1 MDKASDVHGPMTEG
15 MENQSMGRAVEEAI
29 RGTQQLIRSCQK
41 LSVGIQQQAV
51 DLLKVTM
58 KLAEAERL
66 LDVPKENEGNVG
78 VQAFDD
84 INMRNKN
91 ALSKIFVPSLRL

>member
-1 MDKASDVHGPMTEG
+1 MDKEFDVHGPMTEDL
-15 MENQSMGRAVEEAI
+15 ESQSMGRAVEEAI
-29 RGTQQLIRSCQK
+29 RGTQQLIRSCQN
-41 LSVGIQQQAV
+41 LSVEIQQQAV

-58 KLAEAERL
+58 KLAEAGRL

-91 ALSKIFVPSLRL
+91 ALSKIFVPSIRL